1 MNDQNCMEGILQLE
15 KGACDLYLHGT
26 LESCSDTVHQAF
38 SKALFES
45 LSLQNTIYDKMS
57 EKGWYPVASVEQQK
71 IDAVRQKFC
80 QQ

>member
-1 MNDQNCMEGILQLE
+1 MNDQNCMERILQLE

-26 LESCSDTVHQAF
+26 LESCTNTVHQAF

-57 EKGWYPVASVEQQK
+57 EKGWYPVSSVEQKK